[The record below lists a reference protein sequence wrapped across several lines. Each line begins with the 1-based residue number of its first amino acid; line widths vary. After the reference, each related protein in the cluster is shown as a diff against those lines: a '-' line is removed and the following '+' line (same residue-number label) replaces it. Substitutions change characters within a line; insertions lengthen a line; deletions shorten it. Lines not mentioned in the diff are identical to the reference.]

1 MQHLHV
7 DFLFSMCT
15 FLFAYLAKALTYSSK
30 QFIALATGV
39 NVINNSQ
46 LLLTV
51 VVSKAAVVTA
61 YKFSIKHMVFHA
73 SFYSYNYNLQ
83 LKSV

>member
-1 MQHLHV
+1 M
-7 DFLFSMCT
+7 
-15 FLFAYLAKALTYSSK
+15 AITYSFK
-30 QFIALATGV
+30 LLLVLATGV

-61 YKFSIKHMVFHA
+61 YKFLIKHMVFHA
-73 SFYSYNYNLQ
+73 SFYGYNYNLQ
-83 LKSV
+83 L

>member
-1 MQHLHV
+1 M
-7 DFLFSMCT
+7 
-15 FLFAYLAKALTYSSK
+15 AITYSFK
-30 QFIALATGV
+30 LLLVLATGV

-61 YKFSIKHMVFHA
+61 YKFSIEHMVFHA
-73 SFYSYNYNLQ
+73 SFYGYNYNLQ